1 MKKLLAGLLFTVLEV
16 AAASPCLADQSAA
29 SESTDLEEIVVT
41 ASKTGAQL
49 LQQTPLAISA
59 FSGSQIQDEQIS
71 NVKDLV
77 QYTPNLDGPDG
88 VVASLAKATAF
99 SVFLMTAILT
109 LVWRAQAKAGKGTAA
124 SVGSRVLSWSRF
136 VPRNVIGR
144 ALLFVLAAMVTLLP
158 LGVAVCD
165 WFDLYPMTKQG
176 FALVNVCYG
185 TLVGTVVTPFIT
197 LVAIAE
203 QQAAGGKTGK

>member
-1 MKKLLAGLLFTVLEV
+1 MSTELHATGTLRRDIRRVLFKEVLIGVVLNALVFPFIIWLLDVKPP
-16 AAASPCLADQSAA
+16 AA
-29 SESTDLEEIVVT
+29 
-41 ASKTGAQL
+41 
-49 LQQTPLAISA
+49 
-59 FSGSQIQDEQIS
+59 F
-71 NVKDLV
+71 
-77 QYTPNLDGPDG
+77 DGPGG

-99 SVFLMTAILT
+99 SVFLMTVILT
-109 LVWRAQAKAGKGTAA
+109 LVWRVQAQAGKGTAA

-185 TLVGTVVTPFIT
+185 ALVGTVVTPFIT

-203 QQAAGGKTGK
+203 QQAAGDKTGK

>member
-1 MKKLLAGLLFTVLEV
+1 MSTELHATGTLRRDIRRVLFKEVLIGVVLNALVFPFIIWLLDVKPP
-16 AAASPCLADQSAA
+16 AA
-29 SESTDLEEIVVT
+29 
-41 ASKTGAQL
+41 
-49 LQQTPLAISA
+49 
-59 FSGSQIQDEQIS
+59 F
-71 NVKDLV
+71 
-77 QYTPNLDGPDG
+77 DGPDG

-99 SVFLMTAILT
+99 SVFLMTVILT
-109 LVWRAQAKAGKGTAA
+109 LVWRVQAQAGKGTAA

-185 TLVGTVVTPFIT
+185 ALIGTAVTPFIT

-203 QQAAGGKTGK
+203 QQAAGGK